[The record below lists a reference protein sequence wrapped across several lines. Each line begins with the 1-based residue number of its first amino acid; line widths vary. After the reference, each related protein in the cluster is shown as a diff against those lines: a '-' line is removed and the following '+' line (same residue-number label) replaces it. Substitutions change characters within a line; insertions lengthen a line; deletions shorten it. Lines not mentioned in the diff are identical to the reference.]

1 MARTREFDVD
11 DTLAKA
17 VELFWQ
23 KGYEETSVRDLVKFT
38 GVAHAGLYS
47 AFGGKQGLFTA
58 ALRKYVDENITEMF
72 AGLEHPQSGRAAIE
86 AIFRGLVSSIRSGGT
101 SWGCFVVNTAVEF
114 SGERGEV
121 GDLVR
126 QTFER
131 QVEAFRAA
139 LDRARDRGE
148 IRDNLD
154 TAQISNSF
162 VVTFYGLSSLAR
174 ADASEASL
182 KHAAE
187 AAISLMDK

>member
-17 VELFWQ
+17 VQLFWR
-23 KGYEETSVRDLVKFT
+23 KGYEETSVRELVKFT

-47 AFGGKQGLFTA
+47 AFGGKRGLFTA
-58 ALRKYVDENITEMF
+58 ALRKYIDENITEMF
-72 AGLEHPQSGRAAIE
+72 AGLEHPESGRAAIE
-86 AIFRGLVSSIRSGGT
+86 AILRGLVGSIRFGGPG
-101 SWGCFVVNTAVEF
+101 WGCFVVNTAVKF

-131 QVEAFRAA
+131 QVAAFRAA

-148 IRDNLD
+148 VRDNLD
-154 TAQISNSF
+154 TEQISNSF
-162 VVTFYGLSSLAR
+162 AVTFYGLSSLAR
-174 ADASEASL
+174 ADAPEASL
-182 KHAAE
+182 EHAAE
-187 AAISLMDK
+187 AAISLMDN